1 MSLLKQILTAGLLA
15 LMLMSLACS
24 KNRSLYSQAVR
35 EYRRGELEA
44 SLNSSVE
51 LLQRKPDYYKAQK
64 LVKKTYP
71 RLLEEGERR
80 LLELGEAP
88 PEQKW
93 DRNVEEFARL
103 AGYENQV
110 RKIDPLVNPKT
121 VEKYNFEYRGYQ
133 DKLNQS
139 RLTAAEYHY
148 QKALEILG
156 QSDAPDHQRKA
167 AQEFQAALNH
177 VPNYR
182 DAAQLF
188 TNSRRLATKRVAIYV
203 FEDKSGT
210 RSKYGG
216 LIDLLTDTLIA
227 KLVQDKT
234 VSEYWDIVSRDQI
247 EALLTEQLYGNTEVP
262 QAENSNELSRL
273 LGAHEIMTGK
283 IIQVNYVPERTSEL
297 ELRETKNMIT
307 GKEKYTTDKGKVRER
322 EVKEDVTCVY
332 KRYTKTASVRITATF
347 SLIDVKTGV
356 TKNGDTVT
364 AEYPWTDVWGRVV
377 NGGDERVL
385 SAEAL
390 ALIQKEEPFPPA
402 EMDMVNFALDK
413 LSDEIVARV
422 RAYVSR

>member
-1 MSLLKQILTAGLLA
+1 
-15 LMLMSLACS
+15 MLMSMACS
-24 KNRSLYSQAVR
+24 KNRSLYSKAAR

-64 LVKKTYP
+64 LIKKTYP
-71 RLLEEGERR
+71 RLLEEGQQR
-80 LLELGEAP
+80 LLELGAAE
-88 PEQKW
+88 PEVKW
-93 DRNVEEFARL
+93 DGNVEEFTRL
-103 AGYENQV
+103 AGYENLV
-110 RKIDPLVNPKT
+110 KKIDPLVNPKT
-121 VEKYNFEYRGYQ
+121 GEKYSFDSGGYQ
-133 DKLNQS
+133 EKLNQS
-139 RLTAAEYHY
+139 KLTAAEFHY
-148 QKALEILG
+148 QKGLEILD
-156 QSDAPDHQRKA
+156 QSETPDAQRKA
-167 AQEFQAALNH
+167 AREFQAALNF
-177 VPNYR
+177 VPSYR

-188 TNSRRLATKRVAIYV
+188 TNARRLATKRVAISV
-203 FEDKSGT
+203 FDDKSGT
-210 RSKYGG
+210 RNKYGS
-216 LIDLLTDTLIA
+216 LLDLLTDTLIA
-227 KLVQDKT
+227 KLVQDKV

-247 EALLTEQLYGNTEVP
+247 EALLTEQQYGGGDVP
-262 QAENSNELSRL
+262 ESGSSADLSQL

-297 ELRETKNMIT
+297 ELKETKNMVT
-307 GKEKYTTDKGKVRER
+307 GKEEYTTDKGKVRER

-356 TKNGDTVT
+356 TKYGDTVT
-364 AEYPWTDVWGRVV
+364 AEYPWTDVWGRVT

-390 ALIQKEEPFPPA
+390 ALIQKEEPYPPA

-422 RAYVSR
+422 RNSISR